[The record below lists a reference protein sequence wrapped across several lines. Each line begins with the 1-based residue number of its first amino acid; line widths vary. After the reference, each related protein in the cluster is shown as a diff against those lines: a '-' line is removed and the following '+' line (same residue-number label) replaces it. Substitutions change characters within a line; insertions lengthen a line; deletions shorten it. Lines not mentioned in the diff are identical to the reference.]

1 VQRDIGTRQLAAQ
14 ARPSRCSPGRGSTEA
29 RRPPLI
35 LTPKPD
41 ADVHVATFI
50 RQDGVRRQ
58 FVFGL

>member
-1 VQRDIGTRQLAAQ
+1 MPTPISNPPVEVVHGAGAK
-14 ARPSRCSPGRGSTEA
+14 EA

-58 FVFGL
+58 LFVFSGQ